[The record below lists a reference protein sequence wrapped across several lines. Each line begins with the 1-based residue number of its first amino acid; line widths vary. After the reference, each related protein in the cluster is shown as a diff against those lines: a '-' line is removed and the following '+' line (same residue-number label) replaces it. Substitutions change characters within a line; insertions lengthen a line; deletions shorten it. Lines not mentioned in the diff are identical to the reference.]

1 VVVVFLLFFYRLNE
15 KKSGIGQIIQFR
27 EDFGPRKAFFGNS
40 GYGPARIWGCREPIL
55 VDLIRFGAK
64 ITGGNEI
71 PPGSGSFVDPL
82 SGILKDLESS
92 KANFAESLS
101 AATGWGAADLVS
113 KMVDLVKIGK
123 NPIRVRVGVIARP
136 PDYMRRCDLC
146 HSPSGSAILV
156 PYH

>member
-1 VVVVFLLFFYRLNE
+1 M
-15 KKSGIGQIIQFR
+15 
-27 EDFGPRKAFFGNS
+27 
-40 GYGPARIWGCREPIL
+40 

-101 AATGWGAADLVS
+101 AATLWGAADLVS

-123 NPIRVRVGVIARP
+123 NPQPRP
-136 PDYMRRCDLC
+136 HVPLYVT
-146 HSPSGSAILV
+146 PSGGILASSIYPRYYRGTTELRHLV
-156 PYH
+156 LPRSCEQEEQEQAP